1 MRFKSVI
8 WSFSGYNLPLRY
20 IFRSIAL
27 FCELI
32 VDETKLASLLS
43 GGDSVQANEEL
54 GAVVGIGVLGVGV
67 ELAKLVS
74 GSISWAREAI
84 SRLQS

>member
-1 MRFKSVI
+1 MSFKSVI
-8 WSFSGYNLPLRY
+8 LSFQGYNLPLRY

-32 VDETKLASLLS
+32 VDKTKLASLLS

-54 GAVVGIGVLGVGV
+54 GAVVGIGVLGVRV
-67 ELAKLVS
+67 ELSKLIS
-74 GSISWAREAI
+74 GSVGGTLEAI